1 MRPRSGKGWAVTA
14 VAQAQAQ
21 HNRAIVEA
29 RNRSTLHYHQSTTPK
44 FGIIS
49 NLSSSFSY
57 YGNMNI
63 LSLSLMFES
72 LVQKIAK
79 FLLVDNL
86 SCEREIEKKGREMR
100 ELSTVYTY
108 RKYERERER

>member
-1 MRPRSGKGWAVTA
+1 MCWE
-14 VAQAQAQ
+14 VAAQQAQAQ

-29 RNRSTLHYHQSTTPK
+29 RNRSTPHYHQSTAPK

-49 NLSSSFSY
+49 NLSSSFFLLWEY
-57 YGNMNI
+57 EYLI
-63 LSLSLMFES
+63 SLEF

-86 SCEREIEKKGREMR
+86 SCEREIEKRGREMR

-108 RKYERERER
+108 RKYERERERGRVLSLIK